1 LNGSRRH
8 PSKRYSPEVSI
19 VTKRLC
25 SLFATAAA
33 MLALSNAALAADQD
47 GARCDGGL
55 IELGDGPTT
64 VQTRC
69 GEPTARDRRVEA
81 GPSARPNDIVT
92 VDEWTYDRGP
102 QSFVL
107 VLRFENG
114 RLARVEEQD
123 YGRARR

>member
-1 LNGSRRH
+1 MAPRAR
-8 PSKRYSPEVSI
+8 PSKRYQPEVPI
-19 VTKRLC
+19 VTKPLWSVFAVGAAILALC
-25 SLFATAAA
+25 S
-33 MLALSNAALAADQD
+33 SALAGEQS

-81 GPSARPNDIVT
+81 GPTARPNDIVT

-102 QSFVL
+102 QSFIL

-114 RLARVEEQD
+114 KLARVEEQD
-123 YGRARR
+123 YGHAKR

>member
-1 LNGSRRH
+1 M
-8 PSKRYSPEVSI
+8 
-19 VTKRLC
+19 TKRVY
-25 SLFATAAA
+25 AYGIAAA
-33 MLALSNAALAADQD
+33 MLAFASAARAGEQS

-64 VQTRC
+64 VQARC

-81 GPSARPNDIVT
+81 GPTARPNDVVT

-102 QSFVL
+102 QSFIL

-114 RLARVEEQD
+114 KLARVEEQD
-123 YGRARR
+123 YGHATQ

>member
-1 LNGSRRH
+1 MPSRDQ
-8 PSKRYSPEVSI
+8 PSKRYQPEVSPL
-19 VTKRLC
+19 TKRVWNV
-25 SLFATAAA
+25 FAIG
-33 MLALSNAALAADQD
+33 AALLAVCGSALAGEES

-64 VQTRC
+64 VQNRC

-81 GPSARPNDIVT
+81 GPTARPNDIVT

-102 QSFVL
+102 QSFIL

-114 RLARVEEQD
+114 KLARVEEQD
-123 YGRARR
+123 YGHAKR